1 MIPLKMK
8 ALLPMDAPLTRVMTA
23 DVVFTGPDTPI
34 LDCVRMLE
42 NLEIP
47 AMPIVENDQVPGIIS
62 GDILA
67 KKTLFRL
74 LQTMD

>member
-1 MIPLKMK
+1 
-8 ALLPMDAPLTRVMTA
+8 
-23 DVVFTGPDTPI
+23 
-34 LDCVRMLE
+34 
-42 NLEIP
+42 
-47 AMPIVENDQVPGIIS
+47 MPIVKKDRVAGIVS

>member
-1 MIPLKMK
+1 
-8 ALLPMDAPLTRVMTA
+8 MTTEVIA
-23 DVVFTGPDTPI
+23 TGPDTPI

-42 NLEIP
+42 NHEIS
-47 AMPIVENDQVPGIIS
+47 AMPIVKKDRVAGIVS